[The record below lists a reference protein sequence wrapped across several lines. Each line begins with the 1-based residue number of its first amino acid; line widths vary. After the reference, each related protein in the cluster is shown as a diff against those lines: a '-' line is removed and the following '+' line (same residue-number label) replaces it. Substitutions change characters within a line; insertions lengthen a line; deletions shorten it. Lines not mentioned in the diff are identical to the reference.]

1 MSLKTQNQERAA
13 CVMEHIESL
22 KKSDYS
28 EKIASYILTN
38 GLLPTLAFLKEK
50 EKEKEKSSYRI
61 ICKHLK
67 NKGMV
72 LNETDALKE
81 LAECDSNKLRLATR
95 EALELANWIRRLVKS
110 ESEE

>member
-13 CVMEHIESL
+13 CVMEHIEIL

-67 NKGMV
+67 NKV
-72 LNETDALKE
+72 
-81 LAECDSNKLRLATR
+81 
-95 EALELANWIRRLVKS
+95 WF
-110 ESEE
+110 